1 VLEGSVSTLKNA
13 TLAEQD
19 RSVRYNI
26 LKREA
31 GTNRQ
36 LYDGLL
42 QRFKEVSAEAGVTN
56 NNISVV
62 DVAKPPTIP

>member
-13 TLAEQD
+13 TLAEQE

-31 GTNRQ
+31 DPNRQ
-36 LYDGLL
+36 SYDGLL
-42 QRFKEVSAEAGVTN
+42 QRFKEVSADAGVTN